1 MRGVAAAPLLL
12 DDSLIVS
19 PELALVD
26 AGLAAQLRAELT
38 SGEAFRPR
46 EVARPA
52 YLTLLVDVEAPEPER
67 ARDDDLSPLQSP
79 PVEVMPAYL
88 LPDEKADDLPL
99 VDEVPDVAD
108 TFELPV
114 PPVAAGEDVQLPDY
128 VVRADELIVARE
140 VTAEASAAEQAQA
153 SSDYP
158 VLPDL
163 DERSDALDETE
174 AALRRIREQLVV
186 PAGKSA
192 PRVRRRFT
200 IASGIGIAAA
210 LAAVA
215 VDVQLGV
222 LHAPGWLGF

>member
-12 DDSLIVS
+12 DDPPVAS

-38 SGEAFRPR
+38 SGGVFRPR

-52 YLTLLVDVEAPEPER
+52 YLTLLVDAAPEPEP
-67 ARDDDLSPLQSP
+67 APDDELSPVQFP
-79 PVEVMPAYL
+79 PVEVIPAYL
-88 LPDEKADDLPL
+88 LPHENADDLPL
-99 VDEVPDVAD
+99 VDEVPSVAD
-108 TFELPV
+108 TVEFPV
-114 PPVAAGEDVQLPDY
+114 SLVAAGEDEELPDY
-128 VVRADELIVARE
+128 VVRADDPIVARE
-140 VTAEASAAEQAQA
+140 VTAETSAAEQAQA

-163 DERSDALDETE
+163 DERTYALDETE
-174 AALRRIREQLVV
+174 AALRRIREHMV

-192 PRVRRRFT
+192 PRIRRRFT
-200 IASGIGIAAA
+200 IVSGMGIAAA
-210 LAAVA
+210 LAVVA
-215 VDVQLGV
+215 LEVQLGV